1 MARDPPSHESM
12 KAGPKPREYGGAESL
27 VSWLAAFRSGRC
39 GVMRWKLCRVGACL
53 IGLASCGL
61 LLVACGGG
69 GSTTKVQVNES
80 EWQITPDVT
89 QVKQG
94 KVTFNVTNK
103 GTESHEFLVVQS
115 DLPVDGLPFADNQVN
130 EDAIKKV
137 VDGDPFDAGK
147 TVSFTA
153 NLAPGKYILICN
165 IREQPPGQPQINHYQ
180 KGMRTAFTV
189 TS

>member
-1 MARDPPSHESM
+1 M
-12 KAGPKPREYGGAESL
+12 KRHLRRAGVFL
-27 VSWLAAFRSGRC
+27 VGFAA
-39 GVMRWKLCRVGACL
+39 
-53 IGLASCGL
+53 IGL

-69 GSTTKVQVNES
+69 SSGTKVNVSEA
-80 EWQITPDVT
+80 EWQITPDVS

-103 GTESHEFLVVQS
+103 GTESHEFIVVQS

-147 TVSFTA
+147 TMSFTA
-153 NLAPGKYILICN
+153 TLAPGKYILICN
-165 IREQPPGQPQINHYQ
+165 IREQPPGQAQINHYQ

-189 TS
+189 TQ